1 MEIHYKIAGLILKNN
16 KVLMVKKEGEP
27 HFIMPGGKV
36 LKGETPEQTLKREL
50 KEELNVELISMKF
63 FRTWEA
69 PHFKDKNKIV
79 KMETYFVEISGEPK
93 ETSEINEIK
102 WIDSNY
108 KQEGIKVASI
118 NEDFLIPELKKFK
131 LID

>member
-16 KVLMVKKEGEP
+16 KVLMVKREGEP
-27 HFIMPGGKV
+27 HFIMPGGKI
-36 LKGETPEQTLKREL
+36 KERETKKQALAREL
-50 KEELNVELISMKF
+50 KEELDVKLISMKF
-63 FRTWEA
+63 FRIWEA

-79 KMETYFVEISGEPK
+79 RMETYFVEISGEPK
-93 ETSEINEIK
+93 ATSEINEIK

-108 KQEGIKVASI
+108 KQEGIKLASI
-118 NEDFLIPELKKFK
+118 NEDFLIPELKKMN